1 MLSKKLVAEL
11 IDVKWIIFNSL
22 IAVVIRGCYD
32 WCYWRTQKVK
42 WMNQKIRTAVV
53 VTMASVSML
62 LTGCVSTQSGSDQ
75 QASIR
80 VAPVSPDY
88 KLEITLAKL
97 NEILATVEL
106 TPEQRAR
113 FHYDRGVIYDRVGLR
128 ILSRID
134 FHQALKLQPNLADAY
149 NFLGIYY
156 TQESE
161 FESAYEAFDA
171 VLELSPDYDYAYL
184 NRGISLYY
192 GERME
197 LAVSDMNAFYN
208 RDPSDGYRALWLY
221 LAQREI
227 DEQAAQAHLIENRTR
242 LQSNAW
248 SSVLV
253 DYYLGKKS
261 KEEVFNLAKDGLKHP
276 SEYAE
281 RLCEAYFYM
290 AKIAQK
296 RGDNAEAANYFR
308 LALATNIYDFVEH
321 RYARLELART
331 NEALKLMTNES

>member
-1 MLSKKLVAEL
+1 MPITKQAVEL
-11 IDVKWIIFNSL
+11 INDKWIIFNSL
-22 IAVVIRGCYD
+22 IAVAIRGCYD
-32 WCYWRTQKVK
+32 WCYWLTQKVK
-42 WMNQKIRTAVV
+42 WMNQKMRTAVI
-53 VTMASVSML
+53 MLIASVSML
-62 LTGCVSTQSGSDQ
+62 LTGCVSTQSDSDQ

-80 VAPVSPDY
+80 VAPISPDY

-171 VLELSPDYDYAYL
+171 VLELSPEYDYAYL

-197 LAVSDMNAFYN
+197 LAVSDMNAFYE
-208 RDPSDGYRALWLY
+208 RDPSDGYRVLWLY
-221 LAQREI
+221 LAEREV
-227 DEQAAQAHLIENRTR
+227 DEQAALLQLIENRKN
-242 LQSNAW
+242 LQANAW
-248 SSVLV
+248 ATALV
-253 DYYLGKKS
+253 DFYLGQKS
-261 KEEVFNLAKDGLKHP
+261 KEEVFNLAKEGLKHP
-276 SEYAE
+276 DEYAE

-296 RGDNAEAANYFR
+296 RGDNVQAANYFR

-331 NEALKLMTNES
+331 NEALKLLTN